1 MKLFIKIRALNF
13 IALFIFTI
21 NPFVYSQ
28 ILKNIES
35 NFLTINSD
43 IIYNNDKSDSLIS
56 FIKKNEI
63 DNILIHIYSNG
74 EAQYN
79 SKLISHQ
86 DDSESYYYDTFDS
99 TSYHYDPLREIIDKF
114 DTLNIKVHAWIDV
127 YKLWDKN
134 NFPLNLNHF
143 YYQCPECLESDI
155 NGRSDQN
162 IKLNEIQSIEWEG
175 IFLSPL
181 HPIVNNYIL
190 SIINEIVDE
199 YNFDGIFL
207 DYLRYQDYYYGYN
220 SEGLNQF
227 INIYHINPQDIKRG
241 IISKKFGYNKSQI
254 DSISSLW
261 DNYKSEK
268 ITDLLKSIND
278 NYKFDSLK
286 IGVSVKSDPLES
298 KKRWYQDWGL
308 WIEKELIDYVLIE
321 PSNNNFID
329 YNYKIKQINDFIDYD
344 KKDKICFG
352 LHIANQKKFDLSNRI
367 ISLRLNGFEKISLNY
382 DFIKDTTNWYESIY
396 KVINFNINK

>member
-1 MKLFIKIRALNF
+1 MKLFITKRALNF

-21 NPFVYSQ
+21 NPFLYSQ

-43 IIYNNDKSDSLIS
+43 IIYNYEKTDSLIL
-56 FIKKNEI
+56 FVEENKI

-74 EAQYN
+74 KAMYN

-86 DDSESYYYDTFDS
+86 DDSSYYYD
-99 TSYHYDPLREIIDKF
+99 PMKKIIEKF
-114 DTLNIKVHAWIDV
+114 DTLNVKVHAWIDV
-127 YKLWDKN
+127 YKLWDEN
-134 NFPLNLNHF
+134 NFPLDINHF
-143 YYQCPECLESDI
+143 YYQCPECLERDI

-190 SIINEIVDE
+190 SIIKEILNE
-199 YNFDGIFL
+199 YNFDGVYL

-220 SEGLNQF
+220 IEGLNEF
-227 INIYHINPQDIKRG
+227 INIYGINPQDINRG
-241 IISKKFGYNKSQI
+241 IISKKFGYNKNEI

-261 DNYKSEK
+261 DDYKSEK

-278 NYKFDSLK
+278 NYKFNNLE
-286 IGVSVKSDPLES
+286 IGVSVISNPLES
-298 KKRWYQDWGL
+298 KNRWYQDWGL
-308 WIEKELIDYVLIE
+308 WLEKELVDYVIIE
-321 PSNNNFID
+321 PSNNSYID
-329 YNYKIKQINDFIDYD
+329 YNYKIKQINELIDYD
-344 KKDKICFG
+344 KKNKICFG
-352 LHIANQKKFDLSNRI
+352 LYIDNQKQFDLSNRI
-367 ISLRLNGFEKISLNY
+367 ISLRLNGFEKISLSY
-382 DFIKDTTNWYESIY
+382 DFIKDTTNWYEPIY
-396 KVINFNINK
+396 RIINFNINK

>member
-1 MKLFIKIRALNF
+1 MKLFITIRALNF
-13 IALFIFTI
+13 IALFIFII
-21 NPFVYSQ
+21 NPFLYSQ

-43 IIYNNDKSDSLIS
+43 IIYNYEKTDSLIL
-56 FIKKNEI
+56 FVEENKI

-74 EAQYN
+74 KAMYN

-86 DDSESYYYDTFDS
+86 DDSSYYYD
-99 TSYHYDPLREIIDKF
+99 PMRKIIEKF
-114 DTLNIKVHAWIDV
+114 NTLNVKVHAWIDV
-127 YKLWDKN
+127 YKLWDES
-134 NFPLNLNHF
+134 NFPLDINHF
-143 YYQCPECLESDI
+143 YYQCPECLEADI

-190 SIINEIVDE
+190 SIINEILNE
-199 YNFDGIFL
+199 YNFDGVYL

-220 SEGLNQF
+220 TEGLNEF
-227 INIYHINPQDIKRG
+227 INIYGINPQDINRG
-241 IISKKFGYNKSQI
+241 IISKKFGYNKNEI

-261 DNYKSEK
+261 NDYKSEK

-278 NYKFDSLK
+278 NYKFNNLE
-286 IGVSVKSDPLES
+286 IGVSVISNPLES
-298 KKRWYQDWGL
+298 KNRWYQDWGL
-308 WIEKELIDYVLIE
+308 WIEKELVDYVIIE
-321 PSNNNFID
+321 PSDNNYID
-329 YNYKIKQINDFIDYD
+329 YNFKIKKINDFIEYD
-344 KKDKICFG
+344 KKDKICFE
-352 LHIANQKKFDLSNRI
+352 LNIDNQEKFNLSNKI

-382 DFIKDTTNWYESIY
+382 DFIKDTTNWYEPIY
-396 KVINFNINK
+396 RIINFNINK